1 MSDDLSSTS
10 AAADDWPAR
19 LTQTLVGY
27 VDTVRSKTT
36 GNVLDKS
43 RLLVYL
49 LAAALIGAVAA
60 LLLLILL
67 VRLLVSLTALFPIVD
82 EGESWAAYLFLGLV
96 FILLGAMSWRKK
108 GA

>member
-1 MSDDLSSTS
+1 MSEDLTSSS
-10 AAADDWPAR
+10 AATDDWPAR

-43 RLLVYL
+43 RLVVYA
-49 LAAALIGAVAA
+49 LAAALIGIVAVFIFF
-60 LLLLILL
+60 ILL
-67 VRLLVSLTALFPIVD
+67 VRLVVSLTELLPVID
-82 EGESWAAYLFLGLV
+82 EGETWGAYLFLGLV
-96 FILLGAMSWRKK
+96 FSSIGALLWRRK